1 MPTVAYIANQF
12 PSPVEPYIVEEIR
25 ELRRR
30 GVEVVMCSGRRAE
43 IMALSPDLLGLAA
56 DTVCLQPLRPW
67 LLLRAGWLCVLKF
80 SLLMDLLQRM
90 FLRGTE
96 PPLRRVRA
104 LLHTG
109 IGAYYALLLKG
120 RGVEHIHAHHGYFA
134 SWVAMVAARLLRIDF
149 SMTLQHPRPL
159 PHDRSGQDHF
169 AAYRG
174 RSLTRCRTVGPS
186 SRFRWM
192 PGSACSRS
200 IAPGQGSRVSGAG
213 MCTLEG
219 TRG

>member
-25 ELRRR
+25 ELQKR

-67 LLLRAGWLCVLKF
+67 LLLRAGWLCILKF

-120 RGVEHIHAHHGYFA
+120 RGVGHIHAHHGYFA

-149 SMTLQHPRPL
+149 SMTLHGSDLLLHGAYLDTKLAHCSFCFTVSEYNRRYILDHYPTIDPGKIILQRIGVDPL
-159 PHDRSGQDHF
+159 
-169 AAYRG
+169 
-174 RSLTRCRTVGPS
+174 
-186 SRFRWM
+186 
-192 PGSACSRS
+192 CSV
-200 IAPGQGSRVSGAG
+200 APLIHRRA
-213 MCTLEG
+213 
-219 TRG
+219 